1 MIQTQAPSSL
11 ALHPTTR
18 TDTVRLEG
26 RDAASRRLSRHDNP
40 YRSSSADGVAWHE
53 GYDSVAPHHWQRAS

>member
-1 MIQTQAPSSL
+1 MIQIQAPSSL

-40 YRSSSADGVAWHE
+40 YRSSSADGVA
-53 GYDSVAPHHWQRAS
+53 